1 MSEPEPSVERLT
13 RFTPDAGGLD
23 RDALLFAAGRAS
35 ARPNRAWVALAAV
48 LAAAQVLT
56 LVLLWPRPAPPA
68 SPMPPSSPPAVL
80 EPPPVSGERPDL
92 LTLQRRLLESPA
104 GDLPPPAGVDPLVE
118 SAAPL
123 RASSAPSAVLN

>member
-1 MSEPEPSVERLT
+1 MSEPPVERLM
-13 RFTPDAGGLD
+13 RFTPDAGSLD

-35 ARPNRAWVALAAV
+35 ARANRAWVALAGA

-56 LVLLWPRPAPPA
+56 LVLLWPRPAAPAGPGPAPPPPA
-68 SPMPPSSPPAVL
+68 IL
-80 EPPPVSGERPDL
+80 EPLPVSGDGPDL

-118 SAAPL
+118 SAVPL
-123 RASSAPSAVLN
+123 RASSAPADVLN